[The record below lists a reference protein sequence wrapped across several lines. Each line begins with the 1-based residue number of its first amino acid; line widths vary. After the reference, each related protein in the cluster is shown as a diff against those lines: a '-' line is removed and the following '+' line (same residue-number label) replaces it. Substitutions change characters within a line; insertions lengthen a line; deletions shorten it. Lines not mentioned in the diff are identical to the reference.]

1 MINFIIM
8 IPAFLACCGNF
19 SLRSK
24 KRRSHKLPEFL
35 PLSRGVQVR
44 RTLEYSMQMVL
55 SYVAAAW
62 PQQRS
67 TPGVYPYVFPFPT
80 STSVEKDA
88 CLRELLGVEDVLSI
102 V

>member
-1 MINFIIM
+1 
-8 IPAFLACCGNF
+8 
-19 SLRSK
+19 
-24 KRRSHKLPEFL
+24 
-35 PLSRGVQVR
+35 
-44 RTLEYSMQMVL
+44 MQMVL